1 MIDMD
6 TTQHVHQSIDRT
18 FRQEGGR
25 VRAALISGLGD
36 FELAEDVLQE
46 AFLAALEHWSL
57 DGVPDNPAAWLL
69 TTARRKAIDRL
80 RRANVLERKQVML
93 QSLADLEQQGSDVV
107 LVESEAFPDER
118 LKLIFTCCHPALNL
132 EARVALT
139 LHTLGGLTTAE
150 IASAFL
156 VTETTMAQRLVRA
169 KRKIR
174 AAGIPY
180 AVPVAERLGERFD
193 GVLVVLYLIFNEGYT
208 ASMGNTLMR
217 HDLCAEAIRLGR
229 ALIALLADEPSL
241 QVEPEAMGLLALML
255 LHDSRRDARV
265 NAQGEMIVLEEQDR
279 SLWDKSQIAE
289 GTEMLECA
297 LHMHR
302 PGSYQIQAAIAALH
316 AQATR
321 PTETDWLQIAM
332 LYSELVK
339 IHPSLVVRL
348 NWAVAVAMAS
358 EPARGL
364 EMLDQLDATGDLKK
378 YHLFHATRA
387 DLFRRA
393 GNWQAASDAYRQ
405 ALNLAQN
412 SVEQAFLNRR
422 LAEVQAKM

>member
-1 MIDMD
+1 MNT
-6 TTQHVHQSIDRT
+6 TTQNVHQSIERT

-25 VRAALISGLGD
+25 VRAALISNLSD

-80 RRANVLERKQVML
+80 RRANVLERKQAML
-93 QSLADLEQQGSDVV
+93 QSLAELEQQGS
-107 LVESEAFPDER
+107 ESARIEPESFPDER

-156 VTETTMAQRLVRA
+156 VSETTMAQRLVRA

-174 AAGIPY
+174 DAGIPY
-180 AVPVAERLGERFD
+180 AVPAAERLNERLD

-229 ALIALLADEPSL
+229 ALIALLSDEPSL

-255 LHDSRRDARV
+255 LHDSRRDARI
-265 NAQGEMIVLEEQDR
+265 NAQGEMVVLEEQDR
-279 SLWDKSQIAE
+279 SLWDKAGIAE
-289 GTEMLECA
+289 GTAMLECA
-297 LHMHR
+297 LNMHR

-316 AQATR
+316 AQAAR
-321 PTETDWLQIAM
+321 PAETDWLQIAM

-339 IHPSLVVRL
+339 RHPSLVVRL

-364 EMLDQLDATGDLKK
+364 EMLDELDATGDLKK

-387 DLFRRA
+387 DLLRRA
-393 GNWQAASDAYRQ
+393 GNWQAASDAYGQ

-412 SVEQAFLNRR
+412 TVERAFLNRR
-422 LAEVQAKM
+422 LAEVQAKL